1 VSKKKIITWAI
12 VAFLIFFIVTKPA
25 SAALVAKQLAS
36 GVVDVGNGLGSFFT
50 NLVS

>member
-1 VSKKKIITWAI
+1 VVKKIVRWGL

-25 SAALVAKQLAS
+25 QAALVAKQLGN